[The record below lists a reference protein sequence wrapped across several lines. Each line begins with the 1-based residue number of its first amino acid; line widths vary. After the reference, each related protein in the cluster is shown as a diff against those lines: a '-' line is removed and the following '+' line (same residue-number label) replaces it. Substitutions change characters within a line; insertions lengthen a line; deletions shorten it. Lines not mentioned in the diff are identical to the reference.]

1 MPIFAYRGRSQAGQ
15 VVAGQMEANTA
26 DAVVTQLRQQR
37 IFPIAVKPQP
47 KSIELKIPGL
57 GRGVKEKE
65 LAVFT
70 RQLATM
76 IDAGLP
82 LVQCL
87 DVLASQQP
95 NKRFKNILTEV
106 REAVEGGATFAAA
119 LKRHPAVFTP
129 LYANMVEAGEAGG
142 LLDTIL
148 NRLAVYIEKAMTL
161 RRKVKGALIY
171 PSTIVTV
178 AISVVIFLLAFVI
191 PVFEGFFQ
199 GAGVQLPLP
208 TQIVMTGSRFVRRYL
223 LAGLGLVIAGIVG
236 IRFSY
241 KTEKGR
247 RAIDGLFLWFPI
259 FGPMLRK
266 VAVARFTRTLG
277 TLIASGV
284 PILDGLDITA
294 KTAGNKVVEEAI
306 TKTRGSIAEGKTIA
320 APLQSS
326 RVFPPMV
333 VQMISVGEQSGSLDS
348 MLDKIADFYDAEVD
362 QAVSNLT
369 AMLEPILMVF
379 LGVVVGGI
387 VIAMYL
393 PIFKLV
399 TVVGQ

>member
-1 MPIFAYRGRSQAGQ
+1 MIAGRMEATTAEA
-15 VVAGQMEANTA
+15 VVA
-26 DAVVTQLRQQR
+26 QLRQQR
-37 IFPIAVKPQP
+37 IFPISVKPQP
-47 KSIELKIPGL
+47 KAIELKIPGF
-57 GRGVKEKE
+57 GRKKVKEKD

-87 DVLASQQP
+87 DTLASQQP
-95 NKRFKNILTEV
+95 NKGFKSILTEI
-106 REAVEGGATFAAA
+106 REDVEGGSTFTVA
-119 LKRHPAVFTP
+119 LKRHSTVFTP

-142 LLDTIL
+142 MLDTIL

-171 PSTIVTV
+171 PSTIVVV
-178 AISVVIFLLAFVI
+178 AIAVVVFLLIFVI
-191 PVFEGFFQ
+191 PVFAGFFE
-199 GAGVQLPLP
+199 GAGVELPLP
-208 TQIVMTGSRFVRRYL
+208 TRIVMTLSRLVQTYI
-223 LAGLGLVIAGIVG
+223 LACLGLLIAGIIG
-236 IRFSY
+236 IRFAY
-241 KTEKGR
+241 RTEKGR
-247 RAIDGLFLWFPI
+247 RAIDALFLWIPV
-259 FGPMLRK
+259 FGTLFRK

-306 TKTRGSIAEGKTIA
+306 MKTRSSITEGKTIA
-320 APLQSS
+320 DPLKASG
-326 RVFPPMV
+326 VFPPMV

-348 MLDKIADFYDAEVD
+348 MLEKIADFYDAEVD
-362 QAVSNLT
+362 QAVANLT
-369 AMLEPILMVF
+369 ALIEPILMVF
-379 LGVVVGGI
+379 LGVVVGGMI
-387 VIAMYL
+387 VAMYL

-399 TVVGQ
+399 TVIGK